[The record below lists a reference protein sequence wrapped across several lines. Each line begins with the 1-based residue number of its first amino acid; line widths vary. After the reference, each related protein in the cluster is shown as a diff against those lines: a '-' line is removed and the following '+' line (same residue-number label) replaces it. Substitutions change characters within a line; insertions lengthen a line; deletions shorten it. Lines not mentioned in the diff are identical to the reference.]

1 MSLPQLAIQVPH
13 RAQHAMSAESMPV
26 LSSAIAIFKIFMSE
40 WEDLAKK
47 FKKLVPWI
55 KVGLRWAKKY
65 YNLMNDTDTYII
77 TMGEFFILSHYE
89 LTVNHHL

>member
-1 MSLPQLAIQVPH
+1 MLLPQLAIQVPH
-13 RAQHAMSAESMPV
+13 RVQHAMLAESMPV

-40 WEDLAKK
+40 WEDLAKE
-47 FKKLVPWI
+47 FEKLVPWI

-65 YNLMNDTDTYII
+65 YNLMDDTDTYII

-89 LTVNHHL
+89 LMVDHHL

>member
-13 RAQHAMSAESMPV
+13 RVQHAMSAESMPV
-26 LSSAIAIFKIFMSE
+26 LSSAVAIFKIFMSE

-65 YNLMNDTDTYII
+65 YNLMNDTDAYII